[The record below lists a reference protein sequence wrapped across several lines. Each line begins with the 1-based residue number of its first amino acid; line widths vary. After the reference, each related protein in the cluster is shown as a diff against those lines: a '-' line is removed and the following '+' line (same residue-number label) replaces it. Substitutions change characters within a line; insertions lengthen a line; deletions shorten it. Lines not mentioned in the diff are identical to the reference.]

1 MDAWKS
7 AEYLL
12 NTVARCEEL
21 GVHDPYLWRMQALVA
36 ERMSADPLK
45 KLLPRALGYL
55 RSASASEKKAAA
67 IDRDVVAGT

>member
-1 MDAWKS
+1 MTTTSKPMPLTEVDSFVSRHIGPS

-36 ERMSADPLK
+36 ERMIAEEQL
-45 KLLPRALGYL
+45 
-55 RSASASEKKAAA
+55 
-67 IDRDVVAGT
+67 